1 MSKIALLYAIKPS
14 ATETRHYSS
23 TYQRSLE
30 ILTRLSVQAGKL
42 VKPFDQDTKLNIL
55 KMGNIP
61 PVQISPEYMVAMKVD
76 LAIPCSEKLKT
87 ICRSLVHTKHLK
99 IMAKF

>member
-1 MSKIALLYAIKPS
+1 
-14 ATETRHYSS
+14 
-23 TYQRSLE
+23 
-30 ILTRLSVQAGKL
+30 
-42 VKPFDQDTKLNIL
+42 
-55 KMGNIP
+55 MGNIP

-87 ICRSLVHTKHLK
+87 ISRSLVHIKHLK